1 MIAPAG
7 GTSGSPSG
15 RPTPPRWGTAGLV
28 AGLAGLVSVLV
39 AVLVFN
45 SLVLHGRGAAAPERS
60 SSPSRG
66 SVVPGFDLAGEWSGE
81 GSVTLCAGLDDCART
96 RSVTLTIQC
105 AGPSCRVTPFDPR
118 WGHPR
123 LEVRHGSYRA
133 AGPVPSELAPTCEGV
148 PASSASWHLELTVL
162 DDRLVG
168 SYAEST
174 LQGFNCGATSVAW
187 DLVLDRA

>member
-7 GTSGSPSG
+7 GTSGPPSG
-15 RPTPPRWGTAGLV
+15 RPTPRRWGTGGLV
-28 AGLAGLVSVLV
+28 AGLVGLVT
-39 AVLVFN
+39 VLVFS

-81 GSVTLCAGLDDCART
+81 GSVTLCAGLDDCAQT

-105 AGPSCRVTPFDPR
+105 AGPSCRVTPFGPS

-123 LEVRHGSYRA
+123 LEVRDGSYRA

-168 SYAEST
+168 SFAEST
-174 LQGFNCGATSVAW
+174 LQGFNCGATAVAW